1 MSYGINI
8 KQNGVSVNEY
18 VTKYIINRLTRIL

>member
-8 KQNGVSVNEY
+8 KQNGVAVNEY